1 MDRAPSWEWPEAA
14 AHPRAEAAAATA
26 AADTENEPEEAN
38 GQPAGG
44 TKNYP
49 NRTCRICLESVP
61 PTTHLP
67 SDSFPSFLQA
77 KVRVTYDSQDPEL
90 GRLLR
95 PCKCKGSSRYVHEGC
110 LRLWRNADPAYGR
123 RNYWQC
129 PTCGFEYRLERMTWA
144 RWINSRA
151 AQMTLTIGV
160 LFLAMFLLGFVAD
173 PIINLYLD
181 PLDTI
186 TGELWDD
193 DTGSY
198 PVGDGKSTWT
208 EHLLK
213 GLASLGVLSFIK
225 VMLALSP
232 WQWWN
237 LRNSGL
243 LGGSNRRTANSGRSR
258 AASVSWIVLA
268 IGVATFLW
276 GVYKGVRAW
285 SCRILET
292 AGQRVMDVP
301 LDDDDEDDDGG
312 GEEAASSTDHAQSKK
327 ND

>member
-1 MDRAPSWEWPEAA
+1 MNSPSWEWPEATSTQSR
-14 AHPRAEAAAATA
+14 PEDSTATA
-26 AADTENEPEEAN
+26 APEQEQPN
-38 GQPAGG
+38 GQPAGA
-44 TKNYP
+44 TKTYP

-67 SDSFPSFLQA
+67 SDSLPSFLQA
-77 KVRVTYDSQDPEL
+77 KVRVTYESSDPEL

-110 LRLWRNADPAYGR
+110 LKLWRNADPAYGR

-144 RWINSRA
+144 KWINS
-151 AQMTLTIGV
+151 QVTQLTLTVGIL
-160 LFLAMFLLGFVAD
+160 LFTVFVLGFVAD

-186 TGELWDD
+186 AGELWEDG
-193 DTGSY
+193 TERFV
-198 PVGDGKSTWT
+198 VGDAKSTWV

-213 GLASLGVLSFIK
+213 GLASLGVLSFLK

-243 LGGSNRRTANSGRSR
+243 LGGSNRRSANSGRSR

-301 LDDDDEDDDGG
+301 LDGDDEDEDVRVEPTPSAD
-312 GEEAASSTDHAQSKK
+312 QRQPRK

>member
-1 MDRAPSWEWPEAA
+1 MDSAPSWQWPEAA
-14 AHPRAEAAAATA
+14 STADSRAGGSA
-26 AADTENEPEEAN
+26 EPEREETG
-38 GQPAGG
+38 GQPAPEP
-44 TKNYP
+44 KRYP
-49 NRTCRICLESVP
+49 HRTCRICLESVP

-67 SDSFPSFLQA
+67 SDSFPSFLQS
-77 KVRVTYDSQDPEL
+77 KIRVTYESSDPEL

-110 LRLWRNADPAYGR
+110 LKLWRNADPAYGR

-144 RWINSRA
+144 KWINSQV
-151 AQMTLTIGV
+151 AQLTLTVGIL
-160 LFLAMFLLGFVAD
+160 LFTIFLLGFVAD
-173 PIINLYLD
+173 PIINIYLD

-186 TGELWDD
+186 TGDLWDD
-193 DTGSY
+193 GT
-198 PVGDGKSTWT
+198 DGLGAMDARSTWF
-208 EHLLK
+208 EHLMK
-213 GLASLGVLSFIK
+213 GLASLGVLSFLK
-225 VMLALSP
+225 VVLAASP

-243 LGGSNRRTANSGRSR
+243 LGGSGRRSANTGRSR

-285 SCRILET
+285 SCRVLET

-301 LDDDDEDDDGG
+301 LDDDDEDDAEDEDGR
-312 GEEAASSTDHAQSKK
+312 EERASSASRRARSRK

>member
-1 MDRAPSWEWPEAA
+1 MDSTPSWEWPEATSA
-14 AHPRAEAAAATA
+14 AHRRPEGNAAFP
-26 AADTENEPEEAN
+26 EPEPEPEESN
-38 GQPAGG
+38 GQPAEE
-44 TKNYP
+44 TKTYP

-77 KVRVTYDSQDPEL
+77 NIRVTYDSSDPEL

-110 LRLWRNADPAYGR
+110 LKLWRNADPAYGR

-151 AQMTLTIGV
+151 AQMALTVGI
-160 LFLAMFLLGFVAD
+160 LLLATFLLGFVAD

-193 DTGSY
+193 GTESF
-198 PVGDGKSTWT
+198 VAGDGKSTWA

-213 GLASLGVLSFIK
+213 GLASLGVLSFLK

-301 LDDDDEDDDGG
+301 LDDDEEDEGVS
-312 GEEAASSTDHAQSKK
+312 EEAASSTDPRVKK
-327 ND
+327 DE